1 MLRALELA
9 EFGKGKVSP
18 NPMVGC
24 VIVHKD
30 KITGEGWH
38 RSFGSSHAEVNA
50 INSVHDKSSL
60 PNSTI
65 YINLEPCAHIGK
77 TPPCTDLII
86 EKKIKNIVLA
96 NLDPNPLVSGKGVE
110 QLKAAG
116 CIIQT
121 GVLED
126 KGYELNKNYFTFHNK
141 KRPFIIL
148 KWAETKDGFIARD
161 PLHNTNFPM
170 VAGVSTR
177 DTGQVETPDSIVYRP
192 GIRNATK
199 DADRWISN
207 KLSRML
213 VHKWRAEE
221 DAIMIG
227 TNTAKY
233 DDPKLNI
240 RHWSGKDPIR
250 IVIDRNEKLAGS
262 LNIFDEKQL
271 TICYHS
277 SSIIPASQD
286 RQHIFYIS
294 IPDWKNLL
302 KEILKDLY
310 SRNIQSLLVEG
321 GSKLLQSFIDRDL
334 WDEIRLFKGNK
345 TFGKGIRSPVFN
357 TEYTEYG
364 YETNLLDDWLMI
376 YGKNK
381 IDRPELSRIQ

>member
-1 MLRALELA
+1 MVFNKIYMLRALELA

-60 PNSTI
+60 HESTI

-86 EKKIKNIVLA
+86 KKKIKNIVIA

-110 QLKAAG
+110 QLKATG
-116 CIIQT
+116 CMVQT
-121 GVLED
+121 DVLED
-126 KGYELNKNYFTFHNK
+126 EGYELNKNYFTFHNK

-148 KWAETKDGFIARD
+148 KWAETQDGFIAKY
-161 PLHNTNFPM
+161 PLHYTNKK
-170 VAGVSTR
+170 
-177 DTGQVETPDSIVYRP
+177 DKYKP
-192 GIRNATK
+192 GNSDPIK

-207 KLSRML
+207 KLSRKL

-240 RHWSGKDPIR
+240 RHWSGKDPVR
-250 IVIDRNEKLAGS
+250 IVIDRNQKLISS

-277 SSIIPASQD
+277 SSIIPATKD
-286 RQHIFYIS
+286 RQHKFYIR
-294 IPDWKNLL
+294 IHDWDDLL

-310 SRNIQSLLVEG
+310 NRNIQSLLVEG
-321 GSKLLQSFIDRDL
+321 GSKLLQSFIDRGL
-334 WDEIRLFKGNK
+334 WDEIRLFIGNK
-345 TFGKGIRSPVFN
+345 TFGKGVHAPVFVH
-357 TEYTEYG
+357 EYTGYG
-364 YETNLLDDWLMI
+364 SATNLLDDRLI
-376 YGKNK
+376 FFYNK
-381 IDRPELSRIQ
+381 TDRSELRKKQ